1 VTPVVRSPC
10 CLLLTCPAP
19 LNIAVSG
26 VNRHDSM
33 LVEPILDSKPAIKGV
48 SIGHPRRQPIKLRYD
63 IRGYAA
69 TCAAAASG
77 IAGSSSAKAR
87 CCPTSGWPC
96 TPTAP
101 P

>member
-1 VTPVVRSPC
+1 VRSPC

-48 SIGHPRRQPIKLRYD
+48 SIGHPRRQPIKRQGSLLSSKRLAVHSD
-63 IRGYAA
+63 CTALTINALAA
-69 TCAAAASG
+69 
-77 IAGSSSAKAR
+77 
-87 CCPTSGWPC
+87 W
-96 TPTAP
+96 AP
-101 P
+101 S